1 MIIVIVTF
9 TNDHSSISFELASR
23 YISSRSSTLANPR
36 WMNLAL
42 LFRPFTFLHR
52 KRGEAYLRLDLKLK
66 TIEKMHQT
74 RNNHG
79 MTKKDIKTSKNN
91 QSKKCKPSG
100 IDKCQ
105 QSEQTESPRSW
116 ISLLDSTSSHE
127 CN

>member
-1 MIIVIVTF
+1 MIIVTF

-36 WMNLAL
+36 WINLAL

-66 TIEKMHQT
+66 TIEKTHQT

-79 MTKKDIKTSKNN
+79 MAKKDIKTSKIIN
-91 QSKKCKPSG
+91 QKNASHQELINVNS
-100 IDKCQ
+100 
-105 QSEQTESPRSW
+105 RSRLRAHVPGYPCSILYPI
-116 ISLLDSTSSHE
+116 IS
-127 CN
+127 